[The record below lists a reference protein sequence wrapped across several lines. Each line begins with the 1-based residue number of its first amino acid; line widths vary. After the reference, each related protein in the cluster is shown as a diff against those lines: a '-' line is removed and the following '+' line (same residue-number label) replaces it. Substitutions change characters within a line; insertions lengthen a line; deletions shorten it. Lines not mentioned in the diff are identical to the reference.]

1 MLTTSWKGGLLELE
15 GRGMENRHQKNQTN
29 ARKPDQT
36 RRPITRPGRDLIPQK
51 KISPRKRA
59 EQGNKEV
66 AHTKTRAMS
75 ATAARRTLPG
85 ATAACGS
92 QEPQRNPL
100 SSATEHSLGSIHI
113 FTSCTSST
121 TAVIDNARAHH
132 AHHTLPRR
140 SLLRCSPLH
149 RVQLQPARYRREG
162 RHWLLL
168 ARIGVCVGE
177 AQACPS

>member
-1 MLTTSWKGGLLELE
+1 MATSWKGGLLELE

-100 SSATEHSLGSIHI
+100 SSDPHSLHSA
-113 FTSCTSST
+113 SCTSST
-121 TAVIDNARAHH
+121 TAVTGNARAHH
-132 AHHTLPRR
+132 AHHALPRR